1 MKRDTP
7 QGLGLKREPWND
19 HWIDQNEHPG
29 WEAWRTPEDV
39 VLGLP
44 RGCQR
49 VSMEPLAGVRGTTM
63 VCTEPEGVFSVWR
76 NFKGK
81 AAGLPKAPPS
91 AGKAV
96 QT

>member
-1 MKRDTP
+1 
-7 QGLGLKREPWND
+7 
-19 HWIDQNEHPG
+19 
-29 WEAWRTPEDV
+29 
-39 VLGLP
+39 
-44 RGCQR
+44 
-49 VSMEPLAGVRGTTM
+49 MEPLAGVRGTTM